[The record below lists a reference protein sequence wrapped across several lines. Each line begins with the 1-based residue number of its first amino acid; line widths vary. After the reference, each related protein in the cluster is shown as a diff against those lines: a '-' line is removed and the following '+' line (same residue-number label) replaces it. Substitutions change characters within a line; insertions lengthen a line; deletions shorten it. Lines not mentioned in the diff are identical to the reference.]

1 MAIVAMG
8 IRNKVKRKKE
18 SQAAAA
24 RPKWISLRQPP
35 RHHRHPRPPDQDV
48 SVNCAISL
56 LPINVSSYIR
66 PQLST
71 MSASRASTS
80 LLRALRTVPVLPR
93 VGQTAIS
100 PRLFL
105 ARSLHST
112 PARLASEVP
121 QDPLADPKIQA
132 FYEKLRNHQGAVD
145 AMMAV
150 AKLMESK
157 GGWASNSVWT
167 SSC

>member
-1 MAIVAMG
+1 
-8 IRNKVKRKKE
+8 
-18 SQAAAA
+18 
-24 RPKWISLRQPP
+24 
-35 RHHRHPRPPDQDV
+35 
-48 SVNCAISL
+48 
-56 LPINVSSYIR
+56 
-66 PQLST
+66 
-71 MSASRASTS
+71 MSASRASIS

-93 VGQTAIS
+93 VGQTAVS

-157 GGWASNSVWT
+157 GYATDRPPSMMEMAKLSMDKDMRAAGQKLMNEMKAAGVEMKPEMMQAIFSKVKP
-167 SSC
+167 